1 MTAIAVTVLGAM
13 VSVRLALVARRAPA
27 TDRARRLRA
36 RRPLPIPPWLRAW
49 LTAALARADV
59 DLAPDDA
66 LRLWLLGTVVLTGL
80 GAALTTIA
88 ALPFALVG
96 LVGGPAAL
104 WWSRHRGDARALAA
118 LPAAL
123 DRVAAGLRAGTT
135 VGESLHELA
144 GVPGP
149 LGPDLR
155 RLDARRALGVG
166 LADALGGWARER
178 PVGGVRAVTGAL
190 ALAIDVGGAC
200 SIALEGLGES
210 LRARDAAVKEARALS
225 AQARVSAVV
234 VGSAPLAYLA
244 FASAADPA
252 SLDLL
257 LRTGPGRACLVAG
270 LVLEA
275 LGAWWMHVLLRG
287 EP

>member
-1 MTAIAVTVLGAM
+1 VTAIAVTLLGAL
-13 VSVRLALVARRAPA
+13 VSVRLALVAGRAPVA
-27 TDRARRLRA
+27 DRARRLRA
-36 RRPLPIPPWLRAW
+36 RRRLRMPPAFRDR

-66 LRLWLLGTVVLTGL
+66 MRLWLLATIVLAGL
-80 GAALTTIA
+80 GAVLTTVA
-88 ALPFALVG
+88 ALPFALAG
-96 LVGGPAAL
+96 LAGGPAAL
-104 WWSRHRGDARALAA
+104 WWSRHRGDARAAAA
-118 LPAAL
+118 LPGAL

-135 VGESLHELA
+135 VGESLHALGA
-144 GVPGP
+144 GPGP

-155 RLDARRALGVG
+155 RLDARRSLGVG
-166 LADALGGWARER
+166 LSDALSAWARER
-178 PVGGVRAVTGAL
+178 PVAGVRAVTGAL
-190 ALAIDVGGAC
+190 ALAIEVGGAC
-200 SIALEGLGES
+200 ALALEGLGES
-210 LRARDAAVKEARALS
+210 LRARDAATKEARALS

-244 FASAADPA
+244 FASAADPG

-257 LRTGPGRACLVAG
+257 LGTGAGRTCLVAG
-270 LVLEA
+270 LVLEG

>member
-1 MTAIAVTVLGAM
+1 VTAIAGTVVAAL
-13 VSVRLALVARRAPA
+13 VSVRLAQVARRAPVA
-27 TDRARRLRA
+27 DRARRLRP
-36 RRPLPIPPWLRAW
+36 RRPLAVPRWLRER

-66 LRLWLLGTVVLTGL
+66 LRLWLLGTIVLAGL

-88 ALPFALVG
+88 AVPFALVG
-96 LVGGPAAL
+96 LAGGPLAL
-104 WWSRHRGDARALAA
+104 WWARHRGDARALAA
-118 LPAAL
+118 LPGAL

-144 GVPGP
+144 GAPGP

-200 SIALEGLGES
+200 SVALEGLGES
-210 LRARDAAVKEARALS
+210 LRARDAAVKEASALS
-225 AQARVSAVV
+225 AQARISAVV
-234 VGSAPLAYLA
+234 VGSAPLAYLG
-244 FASAADPA
+244 FASVADPA

-257 LRTGPGRACLVAG
+257 LTTGPGRACLLAG

>member
-1 MTAIAVTVLGAM
+1 MPAPLRD
-13 VSVRLALVARRAPA
+13 RLAV
-27 TDRARRLRA
+27 
-36 RRPLPIPPWLRAW
+36 
-49 LTAALARADV
+49 ALARADV

-66 LRLWLLGTVVLTGL
+66 VRLWLLAVVVLAGL
-80 GAALTTIA
+80 GAALTTVA
-88 ALPFALVG
+88 AIPFAIAG
-96 LVGGPAAL
+96 LAGGPAAL
-104 WWSRHRGDARALAA
+104 WWCRNRGDARAAAA
-118 LPAAL
+118 LPATL

-144 GVPGP
+144 GAPGP
-149 LGPDLR
+149 LRPDLR
-155 RLDARRALGVG
+155 RIDARRALGVG
-166 LADALGGWARER
+166 LTDALQGWARER
-178 PVGGVRAVTGAL
+178 PAPGVRAVTGAL
-190 ALAIDVGGAC
+190 ALAVDVGGAC
-200 SIALEGLGES
+200 AVALEGLGES

-225 AQARVSAVV
+225 AQARVSAMV
-234 VGSAPLAYLA
+234 VGGAPLAYLA

-257 LRTGPGRACLVAG
+257 LTTGAGRACLVAG

>member
-1 MTAIAVTVLGAM
+1 MTAVAVALLGTLA
-13 VSVRLALVARRAPA
+13 SIRLALGARRAPVA
-27 TDRARRLRA
+27 DRARRLRA
-36 RRPLPIPPWLRAW
+36 RRSLPIPRAVRRR

-66 LRLWLLGTVVLTGL
+66 VRLWLLATVVLAGL
-80 GAALTTIA
+80 GAALTTVA
-88 ALPFALVG
+88 AVPFG
-96 LVGGPAAL
+96 LAGLAGGPAAL
-104 WWSRHRGDARALAA
+104 WWCRNRGDARAAAA
-118 LPAAL
+118 LPGAL

-144 GVPGP
+144 GAAGP

-155 RLDARRALGVG
+155 RLDARRSLGVG
-166 LADALGGWARER
+166 LADALDGWARER
-178 PVGGVRAVTGAL
+178 PLPGVRAVTGAL

-200 SIALEGLGES
+200 SVALEGLGES
-210 LRARDAAVKEARALS
+210 LRAREAATKEARALS
-225 AQARVSAVV
+225 AQARVSALV

-252 SLDLL
+252 SLDRLL
-257 LRTGPGRACLVAG
+257 TTGPGRACLVAG

>member
-1 MTAIAVTVLGAM
+1 MSALVVMLLGTVAG
-13 VSVRLALVARRAPA
+13 VRLALAARRAPVA
-27 TDRARRLRA
+27 ERLRRLRT
-36 RRPLPIPPWLRAW
+36 RRRLPIPAPLHERLA
-49 LTAALARADV
+49 AALGRADV
-59 DLAPDDA
+59 DLTPDDA
-66 LRLWLLGTVVLTGL
+66 VRLWLLATVVLAGL
-80 GAALTTIA
+80 GGALTTVA
-88 ALPFALVG
+88 AVPFALAG
-96 LVGGPAAL
+96 LAGGPAAL
-104 WWSRHRGDARALAA
+104 WWCRNRGDARAAAA
-118 LPAAL
+118 LPGTL

-144 GVPGP
+144 GAAGP

-166 LADALGGWARER
+166 LTDALRGWARER
-178 PVGGVRAVTGAL
+178 PASGVRAVTGAL
-190 ALAIDVGGAC
+190 ALAVEVGGAC
-200 SIALEGLGES
+200 AAALEGLGES

-225 AQARVSAVV
+225 AQARVSAIV
-234 VGSAPLAYLA
+234 VGCAPLAYLV

-257 LRTGPGRACLVAG
+257 LTTGSGRACLVAG

>member
-1 MTAIAVTVLGAM
+1 VTAIALTLLGAL
-13 VSVRLALVARRAPA
+13 VSARLALVARRAA
-27 TDRARRLRA
+27 VADRARRLRA
-36 RRPLPIPPWLRAW
+36 RRPLPIPPKVRDR

-66 LRLWLLGTVVLTGL
+66 LRLWLLGAAVLGGL
-80 GAALTTIA
+80 GAALTTVA
-88 ALPFALVG
+88 ALPFTLVG
-96 LVGGPAAL
+96 LMGGPAGL
-104 WWSRHRGDARALAA
+104 WWSRHRGDVRAAAA
-118 LPAAL
+118 LPGTL

-144 GVPGP
+144 GAPGP

-155 RLDARRALGVG
+155 RLDARRSLGVG
-166 LADALGGWARER
+166 LTDALGGWARER
-178 PVGGVRAVTGAL
+178 PVTGVRAVTGAL
-190 ALAIDVGGAC
+190 ALAIEVGGAC

-210 LRARDAAVKEARALS
+210 LRARDAAMKEARALS

-234 VGSAPLAYLA
+234 VGGAPLAYLV
-244 FASAADPA
+244 FASAADPE

-257 LRTGPGRACLVAG
+257 LTTGPGRGCLIAG

-287 EP
+287 ES